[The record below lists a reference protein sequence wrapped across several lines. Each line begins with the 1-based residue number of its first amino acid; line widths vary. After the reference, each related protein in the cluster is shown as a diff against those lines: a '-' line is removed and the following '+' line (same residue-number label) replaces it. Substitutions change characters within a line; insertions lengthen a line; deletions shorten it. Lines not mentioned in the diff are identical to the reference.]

1 MAPVV
6 LAVDDEV
13 VVAAHPVHLLHVQV
27 DVVPLDGAVF
37 ATMIIDS
44 QNLFDYIQGCV
55 KSSPE
60 SAAVGLRLRV
70 NLDVLVPRHLGFED
84 FLAEW
89 ALESALRVVNMD
101 VMDVLKKR
109 NFHWNLSRQ
118 MYHLKDSP

>member
-44 QNLFDYIQGCV
+44 QNLFDYIYSRLCEILTRIRSGRA
-55 KSSPE
+55 SSASE
-60 SAAVGLRLRV
+60 S
-70 NLDVLVPRHLGFED
+70 
-84 FLAEW
+84 
-89 ALESALRVVNMD
+89 
-101 VMDVLKKR
+101 
-109 NFHWNLSRQ
+109 
-118 MYHLKDSP
+118 